1 MDYHLA
7 AGLLLSALIGFT
19 LGLIG
24 GGGSIVTV
32 PVLVY
37 VLGVDAHSAIGMS
50 LAVVGVTSLV
60 GTAVHARRGN
70 VDYRTGVS
78 FGSTGIVGALAGS
91 RLTHLLSPQALL
103 ITFATLMLVIAT
115 AMLLR
120 KQQDAPGSG
129 GSLWKTVM
137 AGLAVGVLTGFLGVG
152 GGFLIIPALLLFG
165 GLGMKEAV
173 GTSLMVI
180 AINCAAG
187 FLGHIEQ
194 SRLPLGLTAAV
205 TAIAAAG
212 TVGGTALSQ
221 RVSAEALGRGFAI
234 FVIVVAIFLI
244 IKNV

>member
-37 VLGVDAHSAIGMS
+37 VLGIEAHSAIGMS
-50 LAVVGVTSLV
+50 LAVVGITSLV
-60 GTAVHARRGN
+60 GTVVHARHGN
-70 VDYRTGVS
+70 VDYRTGVY
-78 FGSTGIVGALAGS
+78 FASTGTVGALVGAY
-91 RLTHLLSPQALL
+91 LTHLLSPRALL
-103 ITFATLMLVIAT
+103 IVFAVVMLVVAT
-115 AMLLR
+115 VMLLR
-120 KQQDAPGSG
+120 RQQQSVEVQV
-129 GSLWKTVM
+129 SFWK
-137 AGLAVGVLTGFLGVG
+137 AGLAGLVVGILTGFLGVG
-152 GGFLIIPALLLFG
+152 GGFLIVPALLLFS

-187 FLGHIEQ
+187 FLGHIGQ
-194 SRLPLGLTAAV
+194 SRLPLGLTVAV
-205 TAIAAAG
+205 TAIATAG
-212 TVGGTALSQ
+212 TIGGTTLSR
-221 RVSAEALGRGFAI
+221 RVSAETLSKGFAV
-234 FVIVVAIFLI
+234 FVIAVAIFLI